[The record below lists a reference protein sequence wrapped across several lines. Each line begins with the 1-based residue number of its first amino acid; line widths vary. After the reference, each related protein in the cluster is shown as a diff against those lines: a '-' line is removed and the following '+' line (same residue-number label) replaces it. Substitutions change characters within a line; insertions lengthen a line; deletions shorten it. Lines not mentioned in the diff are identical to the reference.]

1 MHLYSYNLYKQQENR
16 IWCYGNLFE
25 DLIKNEAKINQRESI
40 ALKFF
45 HGKIKKQKKKRKEKK
60 TKFKQTYVSNLE
72 DI

>member
-1 MHLYSYNLYKQQENR
+1 MSTGAFIFLYKLYKQQENR

-45 HGKIKKQKKKRKEKK
+45 IVKK
-60 TKFKQTYVSNLE
+60 
-72 DI
+72 